1 MKSENVIIFF
11 PSIEKGGADKNLFI
25 LSNFLSSKLDNVS
38 ILTCSPKYRA
48 KFKNI
53 KYIGPKSNFYESFD
67 RPIKTLISIYYL
79 VKALFEN
86 RKVIIF
92 SFQANIFSIIICK
105 LFSAKVITRS
115 NSFPD
120 DWTNNYL
127 KKKIFKFVYNLA
139 DKTIVN
145 SIEVKKKFKKFYS
158 IHAVHIYNP
167 VDKTKIISLSKK
179 KIKNLYKHKNSLKL
193 IIVGRLSKEKD
204 HITFLK
210 SLKILLN
217 KIKFE
222 AIILGSGS
230 QKDIINDKIY
240 KYNLQNSVKIISFK
254 NNPYSYI
261 NQSNILVLTS
271 LHEGLPNILIE
282 AAVLK
287 KFVIS
292 SDCETGPKEILLNGK
307 AGALFKVSKSKEL
320 AKKILYFN
328 GNKKIMDIMVNNSYS
343 SLHRFDFNKNLKAYL
358 EIIKSVNY

>member
-1 MKSENVIIFF
+1 MKSENIIIFF
-11 PSIEKGGADKNLFI
+11 PSIEKGGADKNLFMI
-25 LSNFLSSKLDNVS
+25 SNFLSSKLDNVS
-38 ILTCSPKYRA
+38 ILTCSPKYRT

-53 KYIGPKSNFYESFD
+53 KYIGPKSKFYESFN
-67 RPIKTLISIYYL
+67 RAIKTFISIYYL
-79 VKALFEN
+79 VKVLFVN
-86 RKVIIF
+86 KKVTIL
-92 SFQANIFSIIICK
+92 SFQSNLFSIIIGK

-120 DWTNNYL
+120 DWTNNIL
-127 KKKIFKFVYNLA
+127 KKKIFKFVYKLA
-139 DKTIVN
+139 DRSIVN

-158 IHAVHIYNP
+158 INAVHIYNP
-167 VDKTKIISLSKK
+167 VDKYKIVSLSKK

-222 AIILGSGS
+222 AVILGSGS
-230 QKDIINDKIY
+230 QKNIINDKIH
-240 KYNLQNSVKIISFK
+240 KYNLQNFVKIISFK
-254 NNPYSYI
+254 SNPYSYI
-261 NQSNILVLTS
+261 NQSDILVLTS

-287 KFVIS
+287 TFVIS

-307 AGALFKVSKSKEL
+307 SGALFKVSNFKQL
-320 AKKILYFN
+320 AKKILYFS
-328 GNKKIMDIMVNNSYS
+328 GNKKIMDAMVNINYS
-343 SLHRFDFNKNLKAYL
+343 NLHRFDFNKNLKAYL
-358 EIIKSVNY
+358 KIIKTVN